1 MKIKDT
7 EKLLAYFKACR
18 PRVFAFMSNEEYKA
32 MAMAYHSLFA
42 TYDSVVVGEAAKKY
56 MLEEEKEITP
66 AGLKRNI
73 EDVLKTKR
81 VERQINVPKL
91 EHKSDMTEEERTEKL
106 AEMKRKL
113 RGE

>member
-7 EKLLAYFKACR
+7 ESLLAYFKGCR
-18 PRVFAFMSNEEYKA
+18 PRVFSFMTNEEYKA
-32 MAMAYHSLFA
+32 MAMAYHSLFRQ
-42 TYDSVVVGEAAKKY
+42 YDSNVVMEAAQKY

-73 EDVLKTKR
+73 EGILKLRRTQG
-81 VERQINVPKL
+81 QIDVPKL
-91 EHKSDMTEEERTEKL
+91 ERHSDMTDEERAERL

-113 RGE
+113 RGI